1 MANEKTEK
9 KEVAAPAAEPQ
20 QAAPAEVFI
29 ETDRVI
35 TDPNSPD
42 AVQVP
47 EAGVGSSLTP
57 LHGERKTP
65 EESLAG

>member
-9 KEVAAPAAEPQ
+9 KEPVVPVAEAN

-29 ETDRVI
+29 RTDRVI
-35 TDPNSPD
+35 TDPNAPD

-47 EAGVGSSLTP
+47 EAGIGSSLTP